1 MSDRLAL
8 AEAFRLLREQC
19 DPRGHDLLRALE
31 NLCIWESIALDE
43 VLESM
48 QGLGSKAPSN
58 VVEMNDYYSRKV
70 PS

>member
-48 QGLGSKAPSN
+48 QGLGKAPSN
-58 VVEMNDYYSRKV
+58 VVEMNDHYSRKV